1 MARLPYVIG
10 VRRMPLLFALSL
22 SFLPAG
28 AQSPLLSID
37 SMWGSTGELTLR
49 AGLSLGDFRLFG
61 ECRDRAAAVNTQERR
76 RFVLG
81 MSLPWLRYGPLS
93 PGGLFREAANPLGF
107 SSHSD
112 VFLQRTGLPLDESFD
127 AGHSGI
133 VFMPIPDA
141 LGLFCRPGTRG
152 GLAYGCFASLLS
164 SGGCGGEGVLSLSNP
179 EMASEAGDDWFFTK
193 APFPGGELLL
203 AAVRLRAVASGLSL
217 AATLGGSW
225 GERVPP
231 GRFWHLRGSVFG
243 NGNHVSVFLGSTG
256 TTYRT
261 FDGTESADAERVAVS
276 AGATAP
282 LGSLEMS
289 YSLTLGQPAF
299 APSRFRPS
307 REAID
312 AIFERVLADAGGA
325 GFSLKVEAEK
335 SIRRDAEGTR
345 DDAVRCTVSAR
356 GSASAVEAV
365 TGIDFI
371 DPCGLAFFL
380 TAALRPTG
388 RRPHL
393 SLAARWERHGA
404 GGPEL
409 SAFLTLRLERAE
421 SMFSVETGVED
432 WPVSA
437 ELVEAARP
445 IVLKIS
451 WNVRSAAVV
460 DPLSIAVTNR
470 QPGAL
475 PVPIGIPVRAG
486 PPPPP
491 AR

>member
-1 MARLPYVIG
+1 MTRLPYVIG
-10 VRRMPLLFALSL
+10 VRRMPLLFFFAL
-22 SFLPAG
+22 SFLPAS
-28 AQSPLLSID
+28 AESPLLSID
-37 SMWGSTGELTLR
+37 SIGELTGKLSLR

-61 ECRDRAAAVNTQERR
+61 ECRDCAAAISAQERG

-81 MSLPWLRYGPLS
+81 MSLPWLRCGPLS
-93 PGGLFREAANPLGF
+93 PAGLFREASNPLGF
-107 SSHSD
+107 SSDSD
-112 VFLQRTGLPLDESFD
+112 VFLERTGLPLDESFD
-127 AGHSGI
+127 AGNPG
-133 VFMPIPDA
+133 VVCMPIPDA
-141 LGLFCRPGTRG
+141 LGLYGRPGTRG
-152 GLAYGCFASLLS
+152 GLEYGCFASLLS

-179 EMASEAGDDWFFTK
+179 EMAPAGDEWFLIK

-203 AAVRLRAVASGLSL
+203 AAVRLRVALSGLSL
-217 AATLGGSW
+217 AATLGGNW
-225 GERVPP
+225 GKRVPP
-231 GRFWHLRGSVFG
+231 GRFWHLRGSIFG
-243 NGNHVSVFLGSTG
+243 NGNHVSVLLGSTE

-261 FDGTESADAERVAVS
+261 FGGTACADAARLAAS

-282 LGSLEMS
+282 LGSLELK

-299 APSRFRPS
+299 APGHFRAS

-312 AIFERVLADAGGA
+312 AIFERVLADEGGA

-335 SIRRDAEGTR
+335 SVRRDAEGTR
-345 DDAVRCTVSAR
+345 DDAVRCTVSAC